1 MRKNKEKVYLSMALV
16 LLMTVSIFF
25 YALYIRQ
32 QIYYEGT
39 RAMLETYEQVNKTF
53 TMFAQRNWNVLTDWG
68 GYLREMAAPE
78 TATQWKDFEE
88 EKKTWNY
95 SDFYMANENGDYWT
109 VDGREGL
116 GSENIQAVFTA
127 LQVAGEPIVSSYTAT
142 SGVRKVVFAVP
153 VEPITMSGVTYTSL
167 AVSYDNDTIEE
178 MIGGRAYGGR
188 SDCYIIHPDGDVMLS
203 EEPKSEIEDWMDN
216 LFDYLQKHAQV
227 DAGTLTRARQD
238 VAEGRS
244 GSLSYWLEG
253 KSYYLVYQP
262 VGFQDLSI
270 VGIVGRDVVDS
281 GMRKIQNAT
290 ILLLAGLFFC
300 AGIVLVHGVRIDAR
314 LRVEEKERALRQEGE
329 ARQQMEDLANTD
341 GLTGLYNERYFDA
354 LLKENEL
361 NRTPFVLFYLDLD
374 RFKPVNDRYGH
385 DVGDQLLKE
394 VASRLRG
401 CVRESDAVFRIGGD
415 EFALIVNGAVTE
427 GFCKSRVEKIKA
439 AIREP
444 YRLKDAE
451 VQVGTSCGCAVYP
464 CDSDDV
470 RAIRIL
476 ADHRMYED
484 KQRSGRS

>member
-1 MRKNKEKVYLSMALV
+1 MWKKKERWTAAAL
-16 LLMTVSIFF
+16 LLAMVVVTGLCWYI
-25 YALYIRQ
+25 LYIRQ
-32 QIYYEGT
+32 QFYDEGT
-39 RAMLETYEQVNKTF
+39 RNLLETYEQVDKAF
-53 TMFAQRNWNVLTDWG
+53 TIFSRSNWNMLNEWG
-68 GYLREMAAPE
+68 KSLQAANEEGLAEERLRSYEAEREIWRYSSVYLFNENCEYWSIRGKHEKVDHLW
-78 TATQWKDFEE
+78 TAFEE
-88 EKKTWNY
+88 MYRTGKPT
-95 SDFYMANENGDYWT
+95 
-109 VDGREGL
+109 
-116 GSENIQAVFTA
+116 
-127 LQVAGEPIVSSYTAT
+127 VSSYIMR
-142 SGVRKVVFAVP
+142 SGERRVVYSAPIAP
-153 VEPITMSGVTYTSL
+153 VEIDGTTYTSL
-167 AVSYDNDTIEE
+167 AVSYRNKTIEE
-178 MIGGRAYGGR
+178 LIGGSAYGGQ

-203 EEPKSEIEDWMDN
+203 EEPKSEIE
-216 LFDYLQKHAQV
+216 
-227 DAGTLTRARQD
+227 
-238 VAEGRS
+238 

>member
-1 MRKNKEKVYLSMALV
+1 M
-16 LLMTVSIFF
+16 
-25 YALYIRQ
+25 
-32 QIYYEGT
+32 
-39 RAMLETYEQVNKTF
+39 
-53 TMFAQRNWNVLTDWG
+53 
-68 GYLREMAAPE
+68 
-78 TATQWKDFEE
+78 
-88 EKKTWNY
+88 
-95 SDFYMANENGDYWT
+95 
-109 VDGREGL
+109 
-116 GSENIQAVFTA
+116 
-127 LQVAGEPIVSSYTAT
+127 
-142 SGVRKVVFAVP
+142 
-153 VEPITMSGVTYTSL
+153 
-167 AVSYDNDTIEE
+167 
-178 MIGGRAYGGR
+178 
-188 SDCYIIHPDGDVMLS
+188 
-203 EEPKSEIEDWMDN
+203 
-216 LFDYLQKHAQV
+216 

-244 GSLSYWLEG
+244 GSLSCWLEG
-253 KSYYLVYQP
+253 KRYYLVYQP

-314 LRVEEKERALRQEGE
+314 LRVEEKERALRQEEE

>member
-1 MRKNKEKVYLSMALV
+1 MWKKKERWTAAAL
-16 LLMTVSIFF
+16 LLAMVVVTGLCWYI
-25 YALYIRQ
+25 LYIRQ
-32 QIYYEGT
+32 QFYDEGT
-39 RAMLETYEQVNKTF
+39 RNLLETYEQVDKAF
-53 TMFAQRNWNVLTDWG
+53 TIFSRSNWNMLNEWG
-68 GYLREMAAPE
+68 KSLQAANEEGLAEERLRSYEAEREIWRYSSVYLFNENCEYWSIRGKHEKVDHLW
-78 TATQWKDFEE
+78 TAFEE
-88 EKKTWNY
+88 MYRT
-95 SDFYMANENGDYWT
+95 
-109 VDGREGL
+109 
-116 GSENIQAVFTA
+116 
-127 LQVAGEPIVSSYTAT
+127 
-142 SGVRKVVFAVP
+142 
-153 VEPITMSGVTYTSL
+153 
-167 AVSYDNDTIEE
+167 
-178 MIGGRAYGGR
+178 
-188 SDCYIIHPDGDVMLS
+188 
-203 EEPKSEIEDWMDN
+203 
-216 LFDYLQKHAQV
+216 
-227 DAGTLTRARQD
+227 
-238 VAEGRS
+238 